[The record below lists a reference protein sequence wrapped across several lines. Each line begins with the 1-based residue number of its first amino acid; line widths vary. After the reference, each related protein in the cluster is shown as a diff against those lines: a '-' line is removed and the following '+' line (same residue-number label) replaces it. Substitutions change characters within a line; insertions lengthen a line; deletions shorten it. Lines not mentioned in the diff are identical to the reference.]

1 MLLNSGS
8 VKSVLCYS
16 SQTSRSQRVKLKGK
30 FVSPLMKRRRSREE
44 DDEEDAIRRR
54 KARELRV
61 VGPKVEDYKRGIRLS
76 VSVSRQLIAISKQ
89 IIGAANLNVA
99 PTTQQASLVTIYI
112 VSTETRVRA
121 RRSLSLS
128 ACGTS
133 SSRAR
138 RVALRI
144 ISLRH

>member
-1 MLLNSGS
+1 MTLIISSFLLAPTFPLSR
-8 VKSVLCYS
+8 LLTS
-16 SQTSRSQRVKLKGK
+16 SKFEGEKRHTIDDSCFPYRGISATLLVHQR
-30 FVSPLMKRRRSREE
+30 FPPAEY
-44 DDEEDAIRRR
+44 
-54 KARELRV
+54 
-61 VGPKVEDYKRGIRLS
+61 YKRGIRLS
-76 VSVSRQLIAISKQ
+76 VGVSRQLIAISKQ

-99 PTTQQASLVTIYI
+99 PTTQRASLVTIYI

-128 ACGTS
+128 ARGTS